1 MTRESTMSSAHHSPH
16 ASGAQPS
23 RDGFTAL
30 DACHRQT
37 LVTLDMLDALVS
49 RLQSDGP
56 DDQAR
61 VMAKEIVHF
70 FSTTARQHHEDEE
83 RHIFPA
89 MLTSTD
95 PDIVQTVQR
104 LQQDHRWLEEDWIE
118 LGPQI
123 DAVAGG
129 QSWVDLD
136 IVREW
141 VTVFSALSHDHVELE
156 ESCIYPQARARL
168 DASERHE
175 MGREMAARRRRQ
187 EDQT

>member
-1 MTRESTMSSAHHSPH
+1 MSSTHQPPD
-16 ASGAQPS
+16 ASAGRPS
-23 RDGFTAL
+23 RDGFTVL

-37 LVTLDMLDALVS
+37 LVTLEMLDELMK
-49 RLQSDGP
+49 RLQDGEP
-56 DDQAR
+56 DVPTRA
-61 VMAKEIVHF
+61 MAKEIAHF
-70 FSTTARQHHEDEE
+70 FSNTARQHHEDEE

-89 MLTSTD
+89 MLASTD
-95 PDIVQTVQR
+95 PEIVQTVQR

-136 IVREW
+136 IMREW
-141 VTVFSALSHDHVELE
+141 VEVFSALSHDHVELE
-156 ESCIYPQARARL
+156 ESCIYPQARERL
-168 DASERHE
+168 GAGERRE

-187 EDQT
+187 ENQN